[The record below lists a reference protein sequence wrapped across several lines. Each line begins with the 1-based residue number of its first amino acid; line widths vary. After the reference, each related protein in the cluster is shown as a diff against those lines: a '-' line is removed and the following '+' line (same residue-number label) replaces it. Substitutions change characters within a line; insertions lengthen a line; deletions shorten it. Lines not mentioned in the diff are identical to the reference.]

1 MNLDNI
7 CNDDIVKLNDS
18 AKTLLEISEKILQS
32 RRSRLLQGLYSET
45 KLEDETQ
52 LCKQDPENYYYFR
65 SLNVCIYIHKI
76 KSSGTFTV
84 SCENWQYKPLKQF
97 KEVRVYRGVKSYG
110 AKETLDEAIE
120 LFYQIINFYLSD
132 NFKTAIQEDI
142 F

>member
-1 MNLDNI
+1 MNLDDI

-18 AKTLLEISEKILQS
+18 AKIVSEISDKILKF

-45 KLEDETQ
+45 KIEDETQ
-52 LCKQDPENYYYFR
+52 LCQINPESYYYFR
-65 SLNVCIYIHKI
+65 CLNVCIYIHKI
-76 KSSGTFTV
+76 KSTSTYTV

-110 AKETLDEAIE
+110 SKETLDEAVE
-120 LFYQIINFYLSD
+120 LFYQIINFYLTDKYKS
-132 NFKTAIQEDI
+132 AIQEDI